1 MAKIDW
7 RASVLLQRFI
17 VAICFSACL
26 LTGGVAQ
33 AAGGPLVAAAASLR
47 FALEEIV
54 DRYAGVTGS
63 SVRLV
68 FGSSGALVQQIENGA
83 PFALFLSADSGY
95 VERLVAGGYTEG
107 TGTAYGQGVLV
118 LFTRPGLLSPP
129 GEGLASLA
137 RATSAGQVKRLV
149 IANPEYA
156 PYGRAARAALRHAGL
171 WTQIQPL
178 LVVGA
183 NAGQAAHFA
192 LEGAVDAALLPLTLA
207 KIPALTNA
215 GKYVVLPA
223 ASHPGISLHQQMVV
237 LRGAGADAHDFF
249 VYLQSA
255 EVQAIFSR
263 HGVRAISG

>member
-1 MAKIDW
+1 M
-7 RASVLLQRFI
+7 LQRFI
-17 VAICFSACL
+17 VAIFFSACL
-26 LTGGVAQ
+26 FAGGVAQ

-54 DRYAGVTGS
+54 DRYAAVAGS

-83 PFALFLSADSGY
+83 PYALFLSADSEY
-95 VERLVAGGYTEG
+95 IERLVAGGYTEG
-107 TGTAYGQGVLV
+107 KGLTYGQGALV
-118 LFTRPGLLSPP
+118 LFTRLGLLSTS

-137 RATSAGQVKRLV
+137 RAASTGQIERLV

-207 KIPALTNA
+207 KIPALTKA
-215 GKYVVLPA
+215 GNYVVLPA
-223 ASHPGISLHQQMVV
+223 ASHPGVSLHQQMVV
-237 LRGAGADAHDFF
+237 LRGASDIARNFF